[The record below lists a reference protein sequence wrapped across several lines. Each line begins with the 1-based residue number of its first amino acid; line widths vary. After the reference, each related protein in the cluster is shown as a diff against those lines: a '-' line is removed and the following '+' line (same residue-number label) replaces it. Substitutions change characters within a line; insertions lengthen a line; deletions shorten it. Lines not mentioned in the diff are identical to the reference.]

1 MAENELRDAERE
13 FEARLEALDRDA
25 RQCAVFAYTEFTVHH
40 LAGGDFAVFDRLN
53 LHAGFWNT
61 ILGALQSSAFVA
73 LARIFE
79 EDRSTHNAEQLLRF
93 AEKMNGIFSRRALEA
108 RKIRGG
114 MSAEA
119 ARESAADA
127 FELRSGGLAKVGAEF
142 RTRRKFFLD
151 KVAPIRNQIFAH
163 AGKINK
169 NERDALF
176 TAVFMRPLE
185 ELVIFTLRLHRS
197 LFRLYHDGREPLLE
211 DAPSNI
217 VDVIKHLPEKG
228 TSTWEH
234 LHAAKEAAA
243 FFEWAKAAPLEE

>member
-1 MAENELRDAERE
+1 MSLQHIERE
-13 FEARLEALDRDA
+13 FEARLEALDWDA
-25 RQCAVFAYTEFTVHH
+25 RRCAVFAYTEFTVHH
-40 LAGGDFAVFDRLN
+40 LAGGDFAVVDRLN

-79 EDRSTHNAEQLLRF
+79 EDKSTYNAEHLLRF
-93 AEKMNGIFSRRALEA
+93 AEEMNGILSRQALEA

-119 ARESAADA
+119 AKEYAADA
-127 FELRSGGLAKVGAEF
+127 FELRPSGLSKVRAEF
-142 RTRRKFFLD
+142 QTRRQFFLD
-151 KVAPIRNQIFAH
+151 KVAPIRHQVFAH
-163 AGKINK
+163 AAKINK
-169 NERDALF
+169 EERDALF
-176 TAVFMRPLE
+176 TAVLMRPLE
-185 ELVIFTLRLHRS
+185 ELVVFTLRLHGS
-197 LFRLYHDGREPLLE
+197 LFQLYHNGREPLLE

-217 VDVIKHLPEKG
+217 VDVIKNLPEKG

-243 FFEWAKAAPLEE
+243 LLEWAKAAPLEE